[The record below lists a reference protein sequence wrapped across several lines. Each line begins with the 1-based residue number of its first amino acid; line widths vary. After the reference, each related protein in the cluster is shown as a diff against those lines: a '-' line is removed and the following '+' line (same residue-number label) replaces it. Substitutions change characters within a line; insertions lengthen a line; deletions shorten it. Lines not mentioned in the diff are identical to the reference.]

1 MNVIAPLVDISQSQ
15 LITRNFDARDTK
27 QICFTSKTLAQTL
40 FRLSRDSSARAF
52 FQLISEF
59 FIVLHVCVNFSNGK
73 HESFPSSTAS
83 RKFKVVSLRIL
94 VYARQSRHS

>member
-1 MNVIAPLVDISQSQ
+1 MNVIAPLVDIAQ
-15 LITRNFDARDTK
+15 LITRNFDARDTM
-27 QICFTSKTLAQTL
+27 QICSHPKRLLKHF

-59 FIVLHVCVNFSNGK
+59 FIALHVCVNFSNGK

-83 RKFKVVSLRIL
+83 RKFKVVFPRIL